1 MKILFVCE
9 YNACRSQMAE
19 GLARAL
25 LPDHFSVHSAGLHP
39 GEVNQL
45 TAEVMQEVGVD
56 LSSHRS
62 KRLHEVAHLE
72 FDRVI
77 VLAEPAF
84 AQASA
89 LTAKESLLWS
99 FPDPVAAPGDPEE
112 IKKKIRAV
120 RDALKERIL
129 NLGKDWESGCD
140 TGS

>member
-25 LPDHFSVHSAGLHP
+25 LPGHISVHSAGLHP
-39 GEVNQL
+39 GEVNRL
-45 TAEVMQEVGVD
+45 TAEVMKEVGVD

-62 KRLHEVAHLE
+62 KRLPEVAHLE
-72 FDRVI
+72 FDLVI

-89 LTAKESLLWS
+89 LKTKESRLWA
-99 FPDPVAAPGDPEE
+99 FPDPVASPGEPEE
-112 IKKKIRAV
+112 LKKKIRAV
-120 RDALKERIL
+120 RDALKEMIL
-129 NLGKDWESGCD
+129 SLNNR
-140 TGS
+140 